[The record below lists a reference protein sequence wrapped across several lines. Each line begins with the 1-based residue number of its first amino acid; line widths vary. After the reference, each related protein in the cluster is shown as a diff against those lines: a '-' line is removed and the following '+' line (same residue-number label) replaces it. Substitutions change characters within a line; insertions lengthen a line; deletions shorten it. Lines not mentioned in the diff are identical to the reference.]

1 MERKN
6 EIRERRE
13 RMRLGSGEKEW
24 GWEAERKNDI
34 RELREKM
41 RLGGGEKA

>member
-1 MERKN
+1 
-6 EIRERRE
+6 
-13 RMRLGSGEKEW
+13 MRLGSGEKEW